1 MADISTIRARQNVYS
16 DLDFRFIANPNTQD
30 LALKYDVESVKQSV
44 INILL
49 TNAGERPFNPKFGGG
64 LNGYLFDNFDGIT
77 AAAMENTIVNTLRNW
92 EPRVRVDKVN
102 ITDLS
107 HRNALRVS
115 LEITILSPEERT
127 DIVEFVVE
135 RLR

>member
-1 MADISTIRARQNVYS
+1 MADISAIRARQNVYS

-92 EPRVRVDKVN
+92 EPRVRVDKAD

>member
-1 MADISTIRARQNVYS
+1 MADISAIRARQNVYS

-92 EPRVRVDKVN
+92 EPRVRVDKVD

-115 LEITILSPEERT
+115 LEITIL
-127 DIVEFVVE
+127 
-135 RLR
+135 

>member
-1 MADISTIRARQNVYS
+1 MVDISAIRARQNVYS

-92 EPRVRVDKVN
+92 EPRVRVDKVD

>member
-1 MADISTIRARQNVYS
+1 MADISAIRARQNVYS

-92 EPRVRVDKVN
+92 EPRVRVDKVD
-102 ITDLS
+102 IADLS

>member
-1 MADISTIRARQNVYS
+1 MADISAIRARQNVYS

-92 EPRVRVDKVN
+92 EPRVRVDKVD
-102 ITDLS
+102 ITELS

>member
-1 MADISTIRARQNVYS
+1 MADISAIRARQNVYS

-77 AAAMENTIVNTLRNW
+77 AAAMENTIVNTLRNL
-92 EPRVRVDKVN
+92 EPRVRVDKVD

>member
-1 MADISTIRARQNVYS
+1 MADISAIRARQNVYS

-92 EPRVRVDKVN
+92 EPRVRVDKVD

>member
-1 MADISTIRARQNVYS
+1 MVDISAIRARQNVYS

-30 LALKYDVESVKQSV
+30 LALKYDIESVKQSV

-92 EPRVRVDKVN
+92 EPRVRVDKVD

>member
-1 MADISTIRARQNVYS
+1 MADISAIRARQNVYS

-49 TNAGERPFNPKFGGG
+49 TNAGERPFNPKFGGC

-92 EPRVRVDKVN
+92 EPRVRVDKVD

>member
-1 MADISTIRARQNVYS
+1 MADISAIRARQNVYS
-16 DLDFRFIANPNTQD
+16 DLDFRFIANPNTRD

-49 TNAGERPFNPKFGGG
+49 TSAGERPFNPKFGGG

-92 EPRVRVDKVN
+92 EPRVRVDKVD